1 MLLPLEAFRGVFA
14 LVIVLHHLKINTF
27 IHTSNFIQNGG
38 LVVDFFFVL
47 SGFIIAYNYLGKINS
62 KKEIITFQKKR
73 FYRLYPLHLLTL
85 IIFIFIEVLKLLAIK
100 YTTFEPTYLPFDSFN
115 NYYSLASNFF
125 LLHGWYGWSYN
136 LPSWSI
142 STEFYTYLIFALIIY
157 KFPNQNRIFYLLIFL
172 SLVIFLLEH
181 YGLALLENIIYPT
194 RCIYSFFIGVL
205 TYYFFSQYSKEINHI
220 LPLIL
225 LMLSIIFISKSH
237 NLAMN
242 YRYIFAPLVFAFT
255 IFFTANLK
263 KNNFYYKILSN
274 KFFVYL
280 GSISYGIYMIHFAII
295 WFFRQI
301 SRLLFN
307 VSEDDN
313 ILIFDTNLSLFLTI
327 FLLSLVIFLSHISLH
342 YFESKFRIKS
352 KRSF

>member
-1 MLLPLEAFRGVFA
+1 MLLPLETFRGAFA

-62 KKEIITFQKKR
+62 KKEVITFQKKR

-85 IIFIFIEVLKLLAIK
+85 IIFIFIEMLKLFAIR
-100 YTTFEPTYLPFDSFN
+100 YTNFEPTYLPFDSFN
-115 NYYSLASNFF
+115 NYYSLVSNFF

-142 STEFYTYLIFALIIY
+142 SAEFYTYLIFALIIY
-157 KFPNQNRIFYLLIFL
+157 KFVNQNRIFYLLIFL

-181 YGLALLENIIYPT
+181 SGLELLRNFIYPT

-205 TYYFFSQYSKEINHI
+205 TYHFFSQHNKSVNYI

-225 LMLSIIFISKSH
+225 LILSLIFISQSH
-237 NLAMN
+237 NLAIN
-242 YRYIFAPLVFAFT
+242 YRYIIAPFFFAIT

-263 KNNFYYKILSN
+263 QNNFYYNILSN

-280 GSISYGIYMIHFAII
+280 GSISYGIYMIHFAVV

-301 SRLLFN
+301 SRFFYN
-307 VSEDDN
+307 VNESDN
-313 ILIFDTNLSLFLTI
+313 ILIFDTHISLLLTI
-327 FLLSLVIFLSHISLH
+327 FVLALVIFLSHISLH
-342 YFESKFRIKS
+342 YFESKFRIKG
-352 KRSF
+352 KRA

>member
-1 MLLPLEAFRGVFA
+1 MLLPLETFRGVFA

-62 KKEIITFQKKR
+62 TEELILFQKKR

-85 IIFIFIEVLKLLAIK
+85 IFFIFIEVLKLLAIK
-100 YTTFEPTYLPFDSFN
+100 YTTFEPTYMPFDSFN
-115 NYYSLASNFF
+115 NYYSLVSNFF

-142 STEFYTYLIFALIIY
+142 STEFYTYLIFALIVY
-157 KFPNQNRIFYLLIFL
+157 KFINQNKIFYLLIFL

-181 YGLALLENIIYPT
+181 NGLESLKNFIYPT

-205 TYYFFSQYSKEINHI
+205 TYCFFRKYYKTVSYI
-220 LPLIL
+220 LPLIFL
-225 LMLSIIFISKSH
+225 LLSLIFISKSH
-237 NLAMN
+237 NLATN
-242 YRYIFAPLVFAFT
+242 YRYILAPLFFALT

-263 KNNFYYKILSN
+263 EDNFYYNILSN
-274 KFFVYL
+274 KFTVYL
-280 GSISYGIYMIHFAII
+280 GSISYGIYMIHFGVI

-301 SRLLFN
+301 SRFFFN
-307 VSEDDN
+307 INDYNE
-313 ILIFDTNLSLFLTI
+313 ILIFHKNISLLLTI
-327 FLLSLVIFLSHISLH
+327 FILALVIFLSHISLH
-342 YFESKFRIKS
+342 YFENKFRIKS
-352 KRSF
+352 KRS

>member
-1 MLLPLEAFRGVFA
+1 MLLPLETFRGVFA

-62 KKEIITFQKKR
+62 KKEVILFQKKR

-85 IIFIFIEVLKLLAIK
+85 ILFIFIEVLKLLAIK
-100 YTTFEPTYLPFDSFN
+100 YTAFEPTYRPFDSFN
-115 NYYSLASNFF
+115 NYYSLVSNFF

-142 STEFYTYLIFALIIY
+142 STEFYTYLIFALIVY
-157 KFPNQNRIFYLLIFL
+157 KFINQNRIFYLLIFL

-181 YGLALLENIIYPT
+181 YGLASLQNFIYPT
-194 RCIYSFFIGVL
+194 RCVYSFFIGVL
-205 TYYFFSQYSKEINHI
+205 TYYFFSKYYKTVSFI
-220 LPLIL
+220 LPLIFL
-225 LMLSIIFISKSH
+225 ILSLIFISKSH

-242 YRYIFAPLVFAFT
+242 YRYIFAPLFFSLT

-263 KNNFYYKILSN
+263 EDNFYYNILSN
-274 KFFVYL
+274 KFTVYL
-280 GSISYGIYMIHFAII
+280 GSISYGIYMIHFGVI

-301 SRLLFN
+301 SRFFFN
-307 VSEDDN
+307 INDYDD
-313 ILIFDTNLSLFLTI
+313 ILIFHKNISLLLTI
-327 FLLSLVIFLSHISLH
+327 FILALVIFLSHISLH
-342 YFESKFRIKS
+342 YFENKFRIKS
-352 KRSF
+352 KRSL

>member
-1 MLLPLEAFRGVFA
+1 MLLPLEAFRGAFA

-27 IHTSNFIQNGG
+27 IHSSNFIQNGG

-62 KKEIITFQKKR
+62 KKEVIAFQKKR

-100 YTTFEPTYLPFDSFN
+100 YTSFKPTYVPFDSFN
-115 NYYSLASNFF
+115 NYYSLVSNFF
-125 LLHGWYGWSYN
+125 LLHGWYGGSYN

-157 KFPNQNRIFYLLIFL
+157 KFANQNRIFYLLIFL

-181 YGLALLENIIYPT
+181 YGLELLKNFILPT

-205 TYYFFSQYSKEINHI
+205 TYYFFGKYSKEVNHI

-225 LMLSIIFISKSH
+225 LILSLIFISKSH
-237 NLAMN
+237 NLAIN
-242 YRYIFAPLVFAFT
+242 FRYIFAPLFFALT

-263 KNNFYYKILSN
+263 KNNLYYKILSN

-280 GSISYGIYMIHFAII
+280 GSISYGIYMIHFAVV

-301 SRLLFN
+301 SRFVFN
-307 VSEDDN
+307 VNENDN
-313 ILIFDTNLSLFLTI
+313 ILIFDTNISLLITI
-327 FLLSLVIFLSHISLH
+327 FILALVIFLSHISLN

-352 KRSF
+352 KKNF

>member
-1 MLLPLEAFRGVFA
+1 MLLPLETFRGVFA

-62 KKEIITFQKKR
+62 TKEVILFQKKR

-85 IIFIFIEVLKLLAIK
+85 ILFIFIEVLKLLAIK
-100 YTTFEPTYLPFDSFN
+100 YTTFEPTYRPFDSFS
-115 NYYSLASNFF
+115 NYYSLVSNFF

-142 STEFYTYLIFALIIY
+142 STEFYTYLIFALIVY
-157 KFPNQNRIFYLLIFL
+157 KFINQNRIFYLLIFL

-181 YGLALLENIIYPT
+181 YGLESLENFIYPT

-205 TYYFFSQYSKEINHI
+205 TYHFFSKYYKTVSYI
-220 LPLIL
+220 LPFIFLIL
-225 LMLSIIFISKSH
+225 SLIFISKSH

-242 YRYIFAPLVFAFT
+242 YRYILAPLFFALT
-255 IFFTANLK
+255 IFFTAKLK
-263 KNNFYYKILSN
+263 EDNIYYNILSN
-274 KFFVYL
+274 KFTVYL
-280 GSISYGIYMIHFAII
+280 GSISYGIYMIHFGVI

-301 SRLLFN
+301 SRFFFN
-307 VSEDDN
+307 ISDYDN
-313 ILIFDTNLSLFLTI
+313 ILIFHKNMSLLLTI
-327 FLLSLVIFLSHISLH
+327 FILALVIFLSHISLH
-342 YFESKFRIKS
+342 YFENKFRIKS
-352 KRSF
+352 KIS

>member
-1 MLLPLEAFRGVFA
+1 MLLPLETFRGVFA

-47 SGFIIAYNYLGKINS
+47 SGFVIAYNYLGKINS
-62 KKEIITFQKKR
+62 KKEVILFQKKR

-85 IIFIFIEVLKLLAIK
+85 LLFIFIEVLKLLAIK
-100 YTTFEPTYLPFDSFN
+100 YTTLEPTYMPFISFN
-115 NYYSLASNFF
+115 NYYSLVSNFF

-142 STEFYTYLIFALIIY
+142 STEFYTYLIFALIVY
-157 KFPNQNRIFYLLIFL
+157 KFVNQNRIFYLLIFL

-181 YGLALLENIIYPT
+181 HGLESLKNFIYPT

-205 TYYFFSQYSKEINHI
+205 TYYFFSQNHKTVNYI
-220 LPLIL
+220 LPLIFL
-225 LMLSIIFISKSH
+225 ILSLIFISKSH

-242 YRYIFAPLVFAFT
+242 YRYIYAPLFFAFT
-255 IFFTANLK
+255 IFFTASLK
-263 KNNFYYKILSN
+263 KDNFYYKILSN

-280 GSISYGIYMIHFAII
+280 GSISYGVYMIHFGVI

-301 SRLLFN
+301 SRFVYN
-307 VSEDDN
+307 INDKNN
-313 ILIFDTNLSLFLTI
+313 ILIFHTNTSLLLTI
-327 FLLSLVIFLSHISLH
+327 FILALIIFLSHISLH
-342 YFESKFRIKS
+342 YFENKFRIKS
-352 KRSF
+352 KRS

>member
-1 MLLPLEAFRGVFA
+1 MLLPLETFRGAFA

-62 KKEIITFQKKR
+62 KKEVIAFQKKR

-85 IIFIFIEVLKLLAIK
+85 IIFIFIEMLKLFAIR
-100 YTTFEPTYLPFDSFN
+100 YTNFEPTYLPFDSFN
-115 NYYSLASNFF
+115 NYYSLVSNFF

-157 KFPNQNRIFYLLIFL
+157 KFVNQNRVFYLLIFL

-181 YGLALLENIIYPT
+181 NGLELLRNFIYPT

-205 TYYFFSQYSKEINHI
+205 TYHFFSQYNKSVNYI

-225 LMLSIIFISKSH
+225 LILSLIFISQSH
-237 NLAMN
+237 NLAIN
-242 YRYIFAPLVFAFT
+242 YRYIVAPLFFAIT

-263 KNNFYYKILSN
+263 QNNFYYKILSN

-280 GSISYGIYMIHFAII
+280 GSISYGIYMIHFAVV

-301 SRLLFN
+301 SRFFYN
-307 VSEDDN
+307 VSENDN
-313 ILIFDTNLSLFLTI
+313 ILIFDTRISLLLTI
-327 FLLSLVIFLSHISLH
+327 FVLALVIFLSHISLH

-352 KRSF
+352 KKSF